1 MKMIKFDLQ
10 INGVK
15 ITNIEE
21 LQDNFS
27 VEILPIFNSGLLAKW
42 LKSRELID
50 QARSIEEIDKNTIE
64 LIQLKKICQALEI
77 DDDDEILQFML
88 DDRKTDSNQ
97 ILEQTSEHAIEPKNI
112 RTTETDKPQNSN
124 NKQYSNENLIG
135 FISTAIEQNKSKI
148 IPLLKTKTGEFS
160 IAALRDDNNIE
171 KLSTYLYSFLP
182 GVVKFAITDQIFHKF
197 IMENRT
203 KIIDLIQLDKSDSL
217 ETKILD
223 KILTIQRAQKNDKEK
238 WAAEIYSE
246 LIDGKANRNY
256 VDTVWLFILDSHIK
270 LVNINLDKMGFI
282 THQNDIKKCT
292 ALAQFI
298 TVILCLYCTSKIHK
312 SVFENIGE
320 KRYYQIAGIALGYYD
335 MCEKNNAD
343 FNTID
348 PEVYKTI
355 TGILGKPD
363 HEENSIDIIKAKQG
377 IVLDFLEEEPINL
390 PRDIG
395 INLLAKSEEIYLA
408 WLTKVSEM

>member
-1 MKMIKFDLQ
+1 
-10 INGVK
+10 
-15 ITNIEE
+15 
-21 LQDNFS
+21 
-27 VEILPIFNSGLLAKW
+27 
-42 LKSRELID
+42 
-50 QARSIEEIDKNTIE
+50 
-64 LIQLKKICQALEI
+64 
-77 DDDDEILQFML
+77 
-88 DDRKTDSNQ
+88 
-97 ILEQTSEHAIEPKNI
+97 
-112 RTTETDKPQNSN
+112 
-124 NKQYSNENLIG
+124 
-135 FISTAIEQNKSKI
+135 
-148 IPLLKTKTGEFS
+148 
-160 IAALRDDNNIE
+160 
-171 KLSTYLYSFLP
+171 
-182 GVVKFAITDQIFHKF
+182 
-197 IMENRT
+197 
-203 KIIDLIQLDKSDSL
+203 
-217 ETKILD
+217 
-223 KILTIQRAQKNDKEK
+223 
-238 WAAEIYSE
+238 
-246 LIDGKANRNY
+246 
-256 VDTVWLFILDSHIK
+256 VWLFILDSHIK